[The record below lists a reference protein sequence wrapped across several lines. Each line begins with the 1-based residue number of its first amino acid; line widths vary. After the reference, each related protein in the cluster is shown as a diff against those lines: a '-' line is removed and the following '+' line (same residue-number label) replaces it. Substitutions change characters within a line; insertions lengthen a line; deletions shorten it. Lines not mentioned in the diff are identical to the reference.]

1 MQIKQVADILLQYEK
16 QGRNRETDKTYSRAD
31 LAQMVRLGYNNAAVS
46 RYWQAKKN
54 GINDY
59 YFYSGLLSIQSFPLG
74 DPDMINRR
82 VLDMTGVEIFRM
94 PKNDN
99 FTNIYPVGD
108 CGTGDSTTWEI
119 TQVEPG
125 EEKFYSSPDYEDFK
139 FYSVKANGLDT
150 FNIPSCVKELAVE
163 TTFDNRDD
171 TVDIPMDIAFEVA
184 FQILGWELK
193 IKQFRTAPPSDN
205 PYSTPSGAD
214 LRRRLEGES
223 QQQPA

>member
-1 MQIKQVADILLQYEK
+1 MIIKQISDVILSFEK
-16 QGRNRETDKTYSRAD
+16 MGRNRETDRTYSRAD
-31 LAQMVRLGYNNAAVS
+31 ISQMVRMGYNASAVQ

-54 GINDY
+54 GITDY
-59 YFYSGLLSIQSFPLG
+59 YFYSGLLSIQEFKLG
-74 DPDMINRR
+74 DADMKNRR
-82 VLDMTGVEIFRM
+82 ILDMTGVEIFRM

-99 FTNIYPVGD
+99 FTNIYPLGD

-125 EEKFYSSPDYEDFK
+125 EEKFYLSPDFEDFK
-139 FYSVKANGLDT
+139 FYSVKSNGLDT
-150 FNIPSCVKELAVE
+150 FNIPLCVKGLAVE
-163 TTFDNRDD
+163 TTFDNKDD

-193 IKQFRTAPPSDN
+193 VKQFRTAPPSDN

-214 LRRRLEGES
+214 LRRKLEGEG
-223 QQQPA
+223 QQQSL